1 MIPLTPALA
10 RGASVVPIVEGQGE
24 VEAVPILLRRVLHS
38 QTAHSVEVRRP
49 IRVKRNQVVKPGEL
63 ERAIELASMQPNC
76 RAILI
81 LLDAD
86 DDCPAV
92 LGPKLLLRAQAARPD
107 VPCSV
112 VLAKS
117 EFEAWFVG
125 SIESLRGHCGIREE
139 AVAPAAPEDIRG
151 AKGWLTR
158 QMSAGRTYLETD
170 DQPSLASRF
179 DIQQARQRCDSFD
192 KFMRD
197 VDALLVLMSSNKE
210 PI

>member
-1 MIPLTPALA
+1 MTPLI
-10 RGASVVPIVEGQGE
+10 VPIVEGQGE

-38 QTAHSVEVRRP
+38 QTAYSVDVRRP

-63 ERAIELASMQPNC
+63 ERAIELAALQPNC

-92 LGPKLLLRAQAARPD
+92 LGPELLLRAQAARPD

-125 SIESLRGHCGIREE
+125 SFTTGHFLISRNRGMLLSRLRSGVCHERQCTPVSCCSDSPE
-139 AVAPAAPEDIRG
+139 ATVPD
-151 AKGWLTR
+151 
-158 QMSAGRTYLETD
+158 
-170 DQPSLASRF
+170 
-179 DIQQARQRCDSFD
+179 
-192 KFMRD
+192 
-197 VDALLVLMSSNKE
+197 
-210 PI
+210 

>member
-1 MIPLTPALA
+1 MNPLI
-10 RGASVVPIVEGQGE
+10 VPIVEGHGE

-38 QTAHSVEVRRP
+38 QAAHPVEVRRP

-63 ERAIELASMQPNC
+63 ERVIELASMQPDC

-92 LGPKLLLRAQAARPD
+92 LGPELLLRAQTARPD
-107 VPCSV
+107 IPCSV

-117 EFEAWFVG
+117 EFEAWFVA
-125 SIESLRGHCGIREE
+125 SIESLRGCCGIRQD
-139 AVAPAAPEDIRG
+139 AVAPESPEDIRG

-158 QMSAGRTYLETD
+158 QMSAGRAYLETD

-179 DIQQARQRCDSFD
+179 DIEQARLRCDSFD

-197 VDALLVLMSSNKE
+197 VDALFALVSSN
-210 PI
+210 